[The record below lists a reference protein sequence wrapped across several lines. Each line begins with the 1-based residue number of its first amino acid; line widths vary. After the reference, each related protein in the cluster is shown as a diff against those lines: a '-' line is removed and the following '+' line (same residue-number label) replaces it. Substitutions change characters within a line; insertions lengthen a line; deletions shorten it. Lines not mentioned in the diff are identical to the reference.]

1 MSNGVDLSVAPD
13 LVFARMSNDR
23 DGVGRDANASA
34 AAELAALVDAVET
47 CRSRL
52 TALAERRNA
61 ATRGKD
67 DEADSLLVA
76 IYEAER
82 GLSTA
87 IRLLQRATRSAR

>member
-1 MSNGVDLSVAPD
+1 MLFRSLPIKTVMPTSSDNS
-13 LVFARMSNDR
+13 
-23 DGVGRDANASA
+23 SA
-34 AAELAALVDAVET
+34 AAELAALVDAVEA

-61 ATRGKD
+61 ALRGKD
-67 DEADSLLVA
+67 DEADSLLVS

-87 IRLLQRATRSAR
+87 IRLLQRAVRSAR

>member
-1 MSNGVDLSVAPD
+1 MPTSSDNS
-13 LVFARMSNDR
+13 
-23 DGVGRDANASA
+23 SA
-34 AAELAALVDAVET
+34 AAELAALVDAVEA

-61 ATRGKD
+61 ALRGKD
-67 DEADSLLVA
+67 DEADSLLVS

-87 IRLLQRATRSAR
+87 IRLLQRAMRSAR

>member
-1 MSNGVDLSVAPD
+1 MSTRCNLPVESRLLA
-13 LVFARMSNDR
+13 FTRMSDR
-23 DGVGRDANASA
+23 DNASA
-34 AAELAALVDAVET
+34 AAELAALVDAVEA

-61 ATRGKD
+61 AVRTKE
-67 DEADSLLVA
+67 DEGDSLLIA

-87 IRLLQRATRSAR
+87 IRLLQRAARTAR

>member
-1 MSNGVDLSVAPD
+1 MTSD
-13 LVFARMSNDR
+13 
-23 DGVGRDANASA
+23 ASA
-34 AAELAALVDAVET
+34 AAELAALVDAVEA

-52 TALAERRNA
+52 TALAEQRNRA
-61 ATRGKD
+61 KRGSD

-87 IRLLQRATRSAR
+87 VRLLQRAQRSAR